1 MNYSRKLN
9 DQLNEEVNYDEYNRN
24 NYLVNNI
31 KFNNRYSTYDCDD
44 TLQTNNNNTNIN
56 PNVSYNNNQNINFN
70 SNNNSNNNL
79 DNQIN
84 NNQNNIMNSRN
95 FNNNINNNNLNTSM
109 NNNNLNNNM
118 NNSYNN
124 INDINDNN
132 INNTI
137 NNNINNNINN
147 DLNNTINNNIND
159 KLNKSQN
166 VNYNNNMV
174 NSQDINVD
182 LNQYVRSGLESKGL
196 HIGRMKS
203 PRSIK
208 LAEMERKKSL
218 LNNIQTQISLTK
230 KTKLEELKK
239 RQEEDAQYLRDMVVC
254 FPFGRGG
261 GGAPNRDKSGNIIT
275 NRRALVSDPKYN
287 FASIN
292 VDDDYNEVWGKEK
305 RLGRYYKNSSD
316 FQNNNNN
323 NTIQNNENINYAET
337 IPTTPSYNNNNFN
350 NNDFYNQ
357 PQMNNNRPY
366 STNPRQINNN
376 YSNYNQNRILRS
388 YNNLNNNDLIYKM
401 KEEENRK
408 LLELK
413 QRELEQEKE
422 NERILKEIEEIDKE
436 QNEIRLRNSLREQNK
451 LLQSY
456 KNINNNNDNIEDN
469 ENGGDNTTIETNNI
483 YRTNIIQRDIIDP
496 DSVILDKY
504 AIDKINKSEME
515 SRNRLNNEI
524 SRLRDQMHNQ
534 QLLLFQ
540 QISNLRNEAE
550 KANNQREEAL
560 KEIEKLKAQIY
571 QKNSED
577 LKKRYVHHLIVTDDG
592 NKNYD
597 TSTQTDLPPKKDED
611 PLELNKLLRKN
622 IDRLKYLEEIERLNA
637 LRRSPPTNHE
647 YEYPKV
653 IPEKEEEDDDLYEIE
668 ITKIHN

>member
-1 MNYSRKLN
+1 MK
-9 DQLNEEVNYDEYNRN
+9 
-24 NYLVNNI
+24 
-31 KFNNRYSTYDCDD
+31 K
-44 TLQTNNNNTNIN
+44 
-56 PNVSYNNNQNINFN
+56 
-70 SNNNSNNNL
+70 
-79 DNQIN
+79 
-84 NNQNNIMNSRN
+84 
-95 FNNNINNNNLNTSM
+95 
-109 NNNNLNNNM
+109 
-118 NNSYNN
+118 
-124 INDINDNN
+124 
-132 INNTI
+132 
-137 NNNINNNINN
+137 
-147 DLNNTINNNIND
+147 
-159 KLNKSQN
+159 
-166 VNYNNNMV
+166 
-174 NSQDINVD
+174 SQDINVD
-182 LNQYVRSGLESKGL
+182 LNEYVKTGLRLMGL
-196 HIGRMKS
+196 HVDRTQS

-218 LNNIQTQISLTK
+218 LNNIQTQINLTK
-230 KTKLEELKK
+230 RTKLEELKK
-239 RQEEDAQYLRDMVVC
+239 RQEEDAQYLKDMVVC
-254 FPFGRGG
+254 YPFGRGG
-261 GGAPNRDKSGNIIT
+261 GGAPNRDKSGNVIA
-275 NRRALVSDPKYN
+275 NRRALISDPKYN

-292 VDDDYNEVWGKEK
+292 VDDDYNEVWGREK
-305 RLGRYYKNSSD
+305 RIGRYYRNVSD
-316 FQNNNNN
+316 SQNMNN
-323 NTIQNNENINYAET
+323 NTNNIQSNENNNYIET
-337 IPTTPSYNNNNFN
+337 TVPNTPSYNNNNNNYN

-366 STNPRQINNN
+366 STNPRQMSNNYNN
-376 YSNYNQNRILRS
+376 YSTNRIQRS
-388 YNNLNNNDLIYKM
+388 YNNFNNNDLLYKM

-436 QNEIRLRNSLREQNK
+436 QNEIRLRNSIREQNK
-451 LLQSY
+451 LLKSY
-456 KNINNNNDNIEDN
+456 KNINNNENNIIEEN
-469 ENGGDNTTIETNNI
+469 ENGGDTTIETNNI

-571 QKNSED
+571 QKNTDD
-577 LKKRYVHHLIVTDDG
+577 LKKRYVHHIILTDDD
-592 NKNYD
+592 NKNSEI
-597 TSTQTDLPPKKDED
+597 STQTDLPPKKEED

-622 IDRLKYLEEIERLNA
+622 IDRLKYLEELERLNA
-637 LRRSPPTNHE
+637 LRRSPPSNHE

-668 ITKIHN
+668 ITKVHN